1 MVLGITPN
9 TKFVYSLKGPLRGSF
24 FCIAYRG
31 GAGGASADYAFLYF
45 PGVIP
50 LYFLNVLIK

>member
-1 MVLGITPN
+1 MNAYIEQMVRN
-9 TKFVYSLKGPLRGSF
+9 MRSF
-24 FCIAYRG
+24 FIAYRG
-31 GAGGASADYAFLYF
+31 GTGGASADYAFLYF